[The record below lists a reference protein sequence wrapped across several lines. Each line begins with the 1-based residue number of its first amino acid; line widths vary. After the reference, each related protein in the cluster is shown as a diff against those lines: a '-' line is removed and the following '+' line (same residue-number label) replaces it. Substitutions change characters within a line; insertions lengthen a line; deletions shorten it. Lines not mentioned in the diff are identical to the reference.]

1 MSGRAASVFPSW
13 KDRMA
18 RKLRFV
24 PKECLV
30 EVTCRTI
37 QGRFLLRPSKRLNAL
52 ILGVIGRAQRLTGM
66 KICAFVFM
74 SNHCHLLLEP
84 TDAHQLARFMRYLNS
99 NVAREA
105 GRLHHWREKLW
116 GRRYYDILVSHEPEA
131 QIARLRYVL
140 EQGVKENLVAS
151 PLHWP
156 GAHSTF
162 YLARGEPLRGTWI
175 DRTAQYRAQLRGEP
189 TRDDLFASSESIEL
203 SPLPCWEELSA
214 AERQTLVR
222 HLVREIVDEHTE
234 RRAGRPVLGRDE
246 ILAQNPHDRPAQ
258 SKRSPGPRFHA
269 ASRSVRRT
277 LERAYVL
284 FRLAYRQ
291 AAEDLRAGRGPVR
304 FPPGSFPGPGPFVPL
319 RI

>member
-1 MSGRAASVFPSW
+1 
-13 KDRMA
+13 MA

-24 PKECLV
+24 PEESLV
-30 EVTCRTI
+30 EVTCRAI
-37 QGRFLLRPSKRLNAL
+37 QRRFLLRPSKRLNEL
-52 ILGVIGRAQRLTGM
+52 IVGVVGRAQRLTGM
-66 KICAFVFM
+66 KICAFVYL
-74 SNHCHLLLEP
+74 SNHCHLLLQP
-84 TDAHQLARFMRYLNS
+84 TDAQQLASFMRYLNS

-162 YLARGEPLRGTWI
+162 HLTRGEPLRGTWI
-175 DRTAQYRAQLRGEP
+175 DRTAQYRAQLRGKP
-189 TRDDLFASSESIEL
+189 TREDLFASSESVEL
-203 SPLPCWEELSA
+203 APLPCWEELSA
-214 AERQTLVR
+214 TERQTLAR
-222 HLVREIVDEHTE
+222 RLVREIVDEHTE
-234 RRAGRPVLGRDE
+234 RRAGQPVLGRAE
-246 ILAQNPHDRPAQ
+246 ILAQDPHDRPAQ

-269 ASRSVRRT
+269 ASRSARRA
-277 LERAYVL
+277 LEWAYVL

-291 AAEDLRAGRGPVR
+291 AADDLRAGRRPAR
-304 FPPGSFPGPGPFVPL
+304 FPPGSFPGPRRFVPL
-319 RI
+319 KI